1 MSKKAGKIDKNRDF
15 SSQIHKEIKKLQK
28 KFNIDNK
35 KLVKIILNEEINKEI
50 IPICIFNDKN
60 LSSFETIVKYLREN
74 CNLNFREI
82 GEILNRS
89 KFTIASSY
97 RTSKSKLTKKLK
109 IKNSRFDIPTKIIAN
124 RKLSVLESIVTYL
137 KKNFR
142 LKFSEIAI
150 ILNLNQRTIWT
161 VHDRAKKKLKNEE

>member
-97 RTSKSKLTKKLK
+97 RTSKSK
-109 IKNSRFDIPTKIIAN
+109 
-124 RKLSVLESIVTYL
+124 
-137 KKNFR
+137 
-142 LKFSEIAI
+142 
-150 ILNLNQRTIWT
+150 
-161 VHDRAKKKLKNEE
+161 